1 MREKNM
7 KLKAILLI
15 STIFLSKSMPL
26 FASEEMERIYLTQIL
41 NQLHAIKPL
50 INQAAKEQPKVN
62 RVQFHYT
69 QYRDADGKLNHGLI
83 EDVNEIEKG
92 IREKLH
98 DTPSAPHLIKLIKG
112 DYIEHTKNKVKT

>member
-1 MREKNM
+1 M
-7 KLKAILLI
+7 KLKIILVI
-15 STIFLSKSMPL
+15 STILLNMSTSL

-41 NQLHAIKPL
+41 NQLHAIRPL
-50 INQAAKEQPKVN
+50 INQAEKEQPKTN

-98 DTPSAPHLIKLIKG
+98 DTPTAPHLIKPIKG
-112 DYIEHTKNKVKT
+112 DYIEHTKSKVKT